1 MTETIVVLDAISETV
16 ADRLRALLPDGF
28 ELTHGTALGDD
39 HLMEIIA
46 EAD

>member
-28 ELTHGTALGDD
+28 ELTHGMVA
-39 HLMEIIA
+39 MPNSA
-46 EAD
+46 